1 MNSIKELRFF
11 QDVGLDQ
18 AQNLP
23 LTGEI
28 KSELQRVLA
37 AYLAYILDRE
47 PRSASFVTQVAAMGK
62 TDSGDPLGS
71 TST

>member
-1 MNSIKELRFF
+1 MNSIKVLRFF

-37 AYLAYILDRE
+37 AYLSYIMDRE
-47 PRSASFVTQVAAMGK
+47 PRSAGFITQVAAMGK
-62 TDSGDPLGS
+62 TDSGGPLGS
-71 TST
+71 AST